1 MFFIYGND
9 LGNNPVSNLSVY
21 YQLPQDILTGFCQAF
36 VSIAICEF
44 SFFIA
49 PRSAR
54 SLFMTLYLF
63 AIVVAFYIQ
72 QAYMGPLKQGSI
84 NLSFRC
90 LPKGTYLGYVYFFL
104 TLSGIQIIS
113 ILLFVICEKKFRMSM
128 FDEQQ
133 LERNPIQ
140 RSPNI

>member
-1 MFFIYGND
+1 MFFIYRND
-9 LGNNPVSNLSVY
+9 LGNNTVSNLSVY
-21 YQLPQDILTGFCQAF
+21 YQLPQDILIGFTQAF
-36 VSIAICEF
+36 VSIANFEF
-44 SFFIA
+44 AFFIA

-72 QAYMGPLKQGSI
+72 QAYMDLLKQDPIHLTFHCS
-84 NLSFRC
+84 
-90 LPKGTYLGYVYFFL
+90 PKEPYLGYVYFFL
-104 TLSGIQIIS
+104 TLSGIQIIF
-113 ILLFVICEKKFRMSM
+113 ILLFVICEKKFRMFM